1 MTTSALP
8 QDADQRSHARR
19 DVLLAGRLRHGE
31 AWLACEVVN
40 LSAGGA
46 KLRTQ
51 GADWRPDSLLG
62 SLSDSRPNSRPG
74 SQPNSQPNSR
84 SGSQPDSQP
93 EGDTPAAEG
102 LPACAGVAFTPG
114 QELALELAPCGL
126 LPGVVAWVR
135 PGELGLRFTGD
146 PARLAEALIGL
157 ATYG

>member
-1 MTTSALP
+1 MTTPALP
-8 QDADQRSHARR
+8 QNADQRSHARR

-31 AWLACEVVN
+31 AWLPCEVVN

-51 GADWRPDSLLG
+51 GADWRP
-62 SLSDSRPNSRPG
+62 
-74 SQPNSQPNSR
+74 
-84 SGSQPDSQP
+84 GSQPDSQP
-93 EGDTPAAEG
+93 GSRPEGGTPAAEG
-102 LPACAGVAFTPG
+102 LPARAGVGFAPG
-114 QELALELAPCGL
+114 QELTLELAPCGL

-146 PARLAEALIGL
+146 PAPLAEALIGL

>member
-19 DVLLAGRLRHGE
+19 DVLLAGRLHHGE

-51 GADWRPDSLLG
+51 GADWR
-62 SLSDSRPNSRPG
+62 
-74 SQPNSQPNSR
+74 
-84 SGSQPDSQP
+84 SGSQP

>member
-1 MTTSALP
+1 MTTPALP
-8 QDADQRSHARR
+8 QNADQRSHARR

-31 AWLACEVVN
+31 AWLSCEVVN

-51 GADWRPDSLLG
+51 GADGR
-62 SLSDSRPNSRPG
+62 
-74 SQPNSQPNSR
+74 
-84 SGSQPDSQP
+84 
-93 EGDTPAAEG
+93 
-102 LPACAGVAFTPG
+102 AGTGFAPG
-114 QELALELAPCGL
+114 QELTLELAPCGL

-146 PARLAEALIGL
+146 PAPLAEALIGL

>member
-31 AWLACEVVN
+31 AWLPCEVVN

-62 SLSDSRPNSRPG
+62 SLSDSLLGSLSDSR
-74 SQPNSQPNSR
+74 
-84 SGSQPDSQP
+84 PDSQP
-93 EGDTPAAEG
+93 EGDTPSAEG
-102 LPACAGVAFTPG
+102 LPARAGVAFTPG

>member
-1 MTTSALP
+1 MTTTALP
-8 QDADQRSHARR
+8 QNADQRSHARR

-31 AWLACEVVN
+31 AWLPCEVVN

-51 GADWRPDSLLG
+51 GADGRTDLHVT
-62 SLSDSRPNSRPG
+62 SRVS
-74 SQPNSQPNSR
+74 
-84 SGSQPDSQP
+84 SQPDSQS
-93 EGDTPAAEG
+93 EGDKPSAEG
-102 LPACAGVAFTPG
+102 LPARVGTGFAPG
-114 QELALELAPCGL
+114 QELTLELAPCGL

-157 ATYG
+157 AVYG